1 MVTNKTNW
9 IFVRQVAG
17 IVLMAA
23 GWGWV
28 GGNFVPD
35 NQVYLYNALAHLVP
49 ILLLLALSL
58 RFFAE
63 VSVQDAA
70 RLHIGWGSMGL
81 SLFAVLSLLSTIIL
95 IFIGLNNPDPDA
107 IGVKTLPDW
116 FSTIILDLG
125 TLLWL
130 ATLILSSHLSTG
142 STAASHE

>member
-1 MVTNKTNW
+1 MKTDKMNS
-9 IFVRQVAG
+9 ILIRQIAG
-17 IVLMAA
+17 ILLMAA

-35 NQVYLYNALAHLVP
+35 NQVYLYNALAHFVP

-63 VSVQDAA
+63 VYIQEAA
-70 RLHIGWGSMGL
+70 GAHTEWGSIGL
-81 SLFAVLSLLSTIIL
+81 GLFAVISLLSTIVL
-95 IFIGLNNPDPDA
+95 IFLGLSNPDPDA

-130 ATLILSSHLSTG
+130 TTLIPAAHPGTG
-142 STAASHE
+142 PTAVGHE